1 MKDVKVAI
9 VGSSESHWTA
19 NGRVKAV
26 LYIHN
31 LLDEMSSSWLYKKV
45 TLISG
50 GCPKGGVDIFA
61 EMVADELGL
70 EKEIYRPEV
79 NQWKDKLIDESIPTD
94 FFHGDKDKFRRY
106 KGYMS
111 RNIQI
116 AETCD
121 VLYCIDPKGRVGG
134 GGFWTYSK
142 AKTLG
147 KEVHHVVIE

>member
-45 TLISG
+45 TLVSG
-50 GCPKGGVDIFA
+50 GSPKGGIDIYA

-70 EKEIYRPEV
+70 EKEIYYPEV
-79 NQWKDKLIDESIPTD
+79 NQWDDKVIYDDSRIEPPEIQM
-94 FFHGDKDKFRRY
+94 GY
-106 KGYMS
+106 KS
-111 RNIQI
+111 RNIKI
-116 AETCD
+116 AEKCD

-142 AKTLG
+142 AKVLG

>member
-50 GCPKGGVDIFA
+50 GSPKGGIDIYA

-70 EKEIYRPEV
+70 EKEIYYPEV
-79 NQWKDKLIDESIPTD
+79 NQWEDKTLYTISILPYEPV
-94 FFHGDKDKFRRY
+94 KIL
-106 KGYMS
+106 KGYKS

-116 AETCD
+116 AESCD

-142 AKTLG
+142 AKVLG
-147 KEVHHVVIE
+147 KSVYHVVIE